1 MVRIHINK
9 AQIIIK
15 QCKPLLCV
23 NENLLVSLFF
33 EYERL
38 NTIWINWQLFQ
49 SSLKQLL
56 YWNMYACVQ
65 PFSLSLFIFCTFVNF
80 HFHKSRSRYRKRDD
94 RGHWAKAML
103 MKASLIIELSAGVV
117 TIQIYSGFK
126 MLQMS
131 PHIKHYTLYR
141 KMN

>member
-1 MVRIHINK
+1 MQRKLIW
-9 AQIIIK
+9 
-15 QCKPLLCV
+15 KPSTLLFTPRQLPIVVGWIWAACI
-23 NENLLVSLFF
+23 
-33 EYERL
+33 
-38 NTIWINWQLFQ
+38 IWIWLWQLFH
-49 SSLKQLL
+49 SRPLSTIVF
-56 YWNMYACVQ
+56 MQ
-65 PFSLSLFIFCTFVNF
+65 PFSLGLFIFCTFVNF